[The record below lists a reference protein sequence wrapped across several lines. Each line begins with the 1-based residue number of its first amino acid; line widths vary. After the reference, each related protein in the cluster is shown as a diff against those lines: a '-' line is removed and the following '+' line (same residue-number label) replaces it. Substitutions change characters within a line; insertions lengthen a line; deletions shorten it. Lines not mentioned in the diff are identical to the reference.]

1 MESRMT
7 TNQHSPVP
15 DTGELRRRFT
25 AALRSDWRS
34 IAREEQLAPAGNWTT
49 WIFCAGRGAGKTRSG
64 AEWVQERVEA
74 GTARRIHLIAPTAA
88 DCRDVLLEGPAGI
101 LSIAQPE
108 MRPIYSSSLRKVEW
122 PNGAIALLFS
132 SDEPDRLRGPQADT
146 LWIDELCAMRSAQEV
161 LDMAM
166 MGLRLGKDPRC
177 LITTTPR
184 PIKPF
189 KALVARAG
197 QDVVITRCS
206 TMANAENL
214 ARPFLSQIL
223 QQYQGTR
230 LGRQE
235 LNAELLLDVPGALW
249 TLAMI
254 EDTRVNEAPAQF
266 QRVVIGVDPAGSTA
280 EWADQTGIVVC
291 GLGHD
296 SHLYILEDASGSYT
310 PSQWAQV
317 CVDLYHRHRA
327 DRICVERNYGG
338 DMVEATIRSTDPSVA
353 IKTVTS
359 SRGKVLRAEPV
370 SSLWEQ
376 KRAHIV
382 GAMPALEDQAC
393 NFTHTWDRAR
403 DGSPDRLDA
412 MIFAATELMSGAAPG
427 SYFNGAC
434 LLVDGQPDAQ
444 PVCTQ
449 EVFGVLA
456 TTPRTGSAV
465 GFVIVATS
473 PSDMAPRLH
482 VIDWK
487 LAEMNEALS
496 VEWLSSAYVRVQE
509 LAKEWKALSEPQCIM
524 LQMDDFGQAAF
535 ELAEWH
541 YDSTGVIV
549 NLCKIN
555 RRRGEA
561 IPTLDERVEAC
572 RSKINTGAVK
582 IARAAFER
590 QEPFRSANTNH
601 FMTQVLT
608 FRPEAREAPVEL
620 VTALCTAV
628 GLWNGDGSA

>member
-1 MESRMT
+1 MKPPNPPGRT
-7 TNQHSPVP
+7 DPR
-15 DTGELRRRFT
+15 DLRQRLT
-25 AALRSDWRS
+25 AALRTDWRS
-34 IAREEQLAPAGNWTT
+34 IAREEQIPPPGDWTT

-64 AEWVQERVEA
+64 AEWVQERVETGVA
-74 GTARRIHLIAPTAA
+74 KRIHLIAPTAA

-101 LSIAQPE
+101 LSIAQPH
-108 MRPIYSSSLRKVEW
+108 MRPVYSSSLRKVEW
-122 PNGAIALLFS
+122 PNGSIALLFS

-161 LDMAM
+161 LDMSM
-166 MGLRLGKDPRC
+166 LGLRLGKNPRC

-189 KALVARAG
+189 KALVERAG
-197 QDVVITRCS
+197 RDVVITRCS

-254 EDTRVNEAPAQF
+254 EETRIAEPPAQF
-266 QRVVIGVDPAGSTA
+266 QRIVIGVDPAGSSA
-280 EWADQTGIVVC
+280 EWADQTGIIVAA
-291 GLGHD
+291 LGHD
-296 SHLYILEDASGSYT
+296 SHLYVLEDASGSYT

-338 DMVEATIRSTDPSVA
+338 DMVEATIRSVDPSVA

-370 SSLWEQ
+370 SALWEQ

-382 GAMPALEDQAC
+382 GSMPALEDQAC

-412 MIFAATELMSGAAPG
+412 LVFASTELMSGAAPG
-427 SYFNGAC
+427 GYFSEVA
-434 LLVDGQPDAQ
+434 LLVDGQPDV
-444 PVCTQ
+444 PPTSVFCTH

-456 TTPRTGSAV
+456 ATARTGSAV
-465 GFVIVATS
+465 GFVVCATS
-473 PSDMAPRLH
+473 ATDVAPRFRVL
-482 VIDWK
+482 DWG
-487 LAEMNEALS
+487 LAEIDAALT
-496 VEWLSSAYVRVQE
+496 VEWLASAYARVVE
-509 LAKEWKALSEPQCIM
+509 LSKEWRAMLEPPRIM
-524 LQMDDFGQAAF
+524 LEMDDYGQNAF
-535 ELAEWH
+535 ATCEWH
-541 YDSTGVIV
+541 LFETRIGI
-549 NLCKIN
+549 NLCKID
-555 RRRGEA
+555 RRRGVP
-561 IPTLDERVEAC
+561 IPTLEQRVESC
-572 RSKINTGAVK
+572 RATMNGGTVK
-582 IARAAFER
+582 IAKPAFER
-590 QEPFRSANTNH
+590 EIAFRSSNSNH
-601 FMTQVLT
+601 LLTQLRR
-608 FRPEAREAPVEL
+608 FSPEARDVPVEL
-620 VTALCTAV
+620 VAALCIGV
-628 GLWNGDGSA
+628 GLWIGDGMAS